1 MTRIDIMTPDG
12 RRAAAF
18 LAILGGC
25 MVNTLYIMCV
35 TMMLRQTPEY
45 LLYLALCSNVILL
58 VSHTALGW
66 QMGRR
71 MSINAGRDGVTLN
84 DAHEGDA

>member
-1 MTRIDIMTPDG
+1 MIPDIMTPDG

-25 MVNTLYIMCV
+25 MVNTVYIMAV
-35 TMMLRQTPEY
+35 TFLLRGHAEY
-45 LLYLALCSNVILL
+45 LLYLALCTNVILL

-84 DAHEGDA
+84 DAHEGEG

>member
-1 MTRIDIMTPDG
+1 MIPDIMTPDG

-18 LAILGGC
+18 FAILGGC
-25 MVNTLYIMCV
+25 MVQTVHQGAL
-35 TMMLRQTPEY
+35 TWLLRTHAEY
-45 LLYLALCSNVILL
+45 LLYLALGNLVLLL
-58 VSHTALGW
+58 VGFTALGW

-84 DAHEGDA
+84 DAHEGEG